1 MFSPNWRAEAK
12 AAVARS
18 AAEPFDLL
26 IVGGGITGCGI
37 LLDASLRGLR
47 AILVEKSDLAS
58 GTSSRSSK
66 LVHGGFRYLK
76 NLQLRT
82 TAHACRE
89 RELQLANQPHLVEP
103 LHFVFPVWKG
113 DRPPGFLVDAGLS
126 LYDAFTRTEE
136 KHRRLGDAELA
147 ARAPGLRREGLDRA
161 LYYLDA
167 RTDDARLTFAVAAT
181 AYAAGGRV
189 LTRMMPEEAH
199 LGGDA
204 SKGAFQRVMLRDL
217 EDGGVAE
224 VKARLVINAT
234 GAWADELRLRFG
246 LAGRRLRPSRGSHLV
261 FARER
266 LPLDDAIAVLSPDDR
281 RPIFFLPHPEGT
293 LLGTTDLFHEG
304 GLDDPR
310 PTRFEVDYL
319 LRAAAATFPGS
330 PLKEADIAGA
340 FAGIRP
346 VIDDGAATPAAASR
360 EEAIWHE
367 QGLLSVA
374 GGKLTTWRLM
384 SAEVMDQAVA
394 LLPEERRKG
403 LKASG
408 TLHLPL
414 VGRGPADLQRRLEA
428 QGIEKDVARGMTR
441 RLGSLAAVALAESQP
456 EERRPLLPGSD
467 LSLAEAR
474 IHLRYGAVVRLGD
487 LLLRRVRAGL
497 WQPALAA
504 ELPARLRGLL
514 AAELGWDGARIASEE
529 ASFAAE
535 LAAFTLA
542 GIDEGTRGGAA

>member
-1 MFSPNWRAEAK
+1 MFAPGWRQEAK
-12 AAVARS
+12 AALGQ
-18 AAEPFDLL
+18 PFDLL

-47 AILVEKSDLAS
+47 ALLVEKSDLAS

-103 LHFVFPVWKG
+103 LHFVFPVWRG
-113 DRPPGFLVDAGLS
+113 DRPPGWMVDAGLS
-126 LYDAFTRTEE
+126 LYDVFTRTEE
-136 KHRRLGDAELA
+136 KHRRLGDAEIEK
-147 ARAPGLRREGLDRA
+147 RAPGLRREGLDRA

-167 RTDDARLTFAVAAT
+167 RVDDARLTFTVAAT

-189 LTRMMPEEAH
+189 LTRTMPEEAD
-199 LGGDA
+199 LGGEPNGL
-204 SKGAFQRVMLRDL
+204 KTVKLRDL
-217 EDGGVAE
+217 EDGSVAT
-224 VKARLVINAT
+224 VRARLLINAT
-234 GAWADELRLRFG
+234 GVWADELRLRFG
-246 LAGRRLRPSRGSHLV
+246 LAGRRLRPSRGTHLV
-261 FARER
+261 FARDR
-266 LPLDDAIAVLSPDDR
+266 LPLEDAIAVLSPDDR
-281 RPIFFLPHPEGT
+281 RPVFFLPHPEGT
-293 LLGTTDLFHEG
+293 LLGTTDLFHDG
-304 GLDDPR
+304 GLEDPR

-330 PLKEADIAGA
+330 PLKDADIVGA

-346 VIDDGAATPAAASR
+346 VIDDGAATPSAASR
-360 EEAIWHE
+360 EEAVWHE
-367 QGLLSVA
+367 RGLLSVA

-384 SAEVMDQAVA
+384 AAEVMDQAVA
-394 LLPEERRKG
+394 LLPAERRRR
-403 LKASG
+403 LKAGG
-408 TLHLPL
+408 TLHQPL
-414 VGRGPADLQRRLEA
+414 VGRGPDDLQQRLEA
-428 QGIEKDVARGMTR
+428 RGVDPLVARGLKR
-441 RLGSLAAVALAESQP
+441 RLGSLAAVALAEAGK
-456 EERRPLLPGSD
+456 EELRPLAEGSD

-474 IHLRYGAVVRLGD
+474 VHLRYGAVVHLGD

-504 ELPARLRGLL
+504 ELPPRLRGLL
-514 AAELGWDGARIASEE
+514 HAELGWDGARIAAEEE
-529 ASFAAE
+529 AFAAE

-542 GIDEGTRGGAA
+542 GIDPGTRGGSA